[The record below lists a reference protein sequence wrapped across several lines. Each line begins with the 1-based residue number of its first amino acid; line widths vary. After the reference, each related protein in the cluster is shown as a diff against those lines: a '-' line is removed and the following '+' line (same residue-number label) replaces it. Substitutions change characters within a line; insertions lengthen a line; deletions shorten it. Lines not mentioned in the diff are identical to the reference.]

1 MEYQKKEL
9 PDKVKKAGLLFA
21 GIGLLLIAV
30 SYMLDPRREA
40 FNNIIGLTFFASI
53 AIGALALVALEYISG
68 AVWSVPF
75 RRVSEFIASSLPLV
89 LVFAIPL
96 FLMLGM
102 LFHWTHPEVVSADK
116 LLSGK
121 SPYLNIPFFIGRT
134 MGVILV
140 LYVFYTLFTR
150 NSRKQD
156 ESKEQGLTRANVK
169 LSAAFMPVAGIGLT
183 LLAIDWIMSL
193 EPHWYSTI
201 FGVYFISAT
210 LLAGLAATTYASV
223 SLNEAGYLIPG
234 VNKDHYYSLGAL
246 MFAITNFWAYIAF
259 SQFLLIWYAN
269 IPEES
274 IWFVMRWEGGWK
286 YISIILIFV
295 RFVIPYAGLLSQ
307 PSKSDPKRLKQISI
321 FILIAHFFDLYWL
334 IMPTF
339 SKTVVFSFYELGFPL
354 FVVGIVILAFYYQT
368 KKHNLVP
375 IGDPKLQRGLDFHL

>member
-9 PDKVKKAGLLFA
+9 PDKVKNAGFLFA

-30 SYMLDPRREA
+30 SYLLDPRREA

-102 LFHWTHPEVVSADK
+102 LFHWTHPEVVSADR

-134 MGVILV
+134 IGVILV
-140 LYVFYTLFTR
+140 LYVFYALFTR

-156 ESKEQGLTRANVK
+156 ESKEQGLTRTNVK

-183 LLAIDWIMSL
+183 LLSIDWIMSL

-201 FGVYFISAT
+201 FGVYYISAT

-354 FVVGIVILAFYYQT
+354 FVVGIVILAFFYQT
-368 KKHNLVP
+368 KKHNLVAV
-375 IGDPKLQRGLDFHL
+375 GDPKLQRGLDFHL

>member
-1 MEYQKKEL
+1 MEYQKREL
-9 PDKVKKAGLLFA
+9 PDKVKNAGFLFA

-30 SYMLDPRREA
+30 SYILDPRREA

-134 MGVILV
+134 IGVILV

-156 ESKEQGLTRANVK
+156 ESKEQGLTRTNVK

-183 LLAIDWIMSL
+183 LLSIDWIMSL

-201 FGVYFISAT
+201 FGVYYISAT

-368 KKHNLVP
+368 KRHNLVAV
-375 IGDPKLQRGLDFHL
+375 GDPKLQRGLDFHL

>member
-9 PDKVKKAGLLFA
+9 PDKVKNAGFLFA

-30 SYMLDPRREA
+30 SYILDPRREA

-134 MGVILV
+134 IGVILV
-140 LYVFYTLFTR
+140 LYVFYALFTR

-156 ESKEQGLTRANVK
+156 ESKEQGLTRTNVK

-183 LLAIDWIMSL
+183 LLSIDWIMSL

-201 FGVYFISAT
+201 FGVYYISAT

-368 KKHNLVP
+368 KKHNLVAV
-375 IGDPKLQRGLDFHL
+375 GDPKLQRGLDFHL

>member
-9 PDKVKKAGLLFA
+9 PDKVKNAGFLFA
-21 GIGLLLIAV
+21 GLGLLLIAV
-30 SYMLDPRREA
+30 SYLLDPRREA

-134 MGVILV
+134 IGVILV
-140 LYVFYTLFTR
+140 LYVFYALFTR

-156 ESKEQGLTRANVK
+156 ESKEQGLTRTNVK

-183 LLAIDWIMSL
+183 LLSIDWIMSL

-201 FGVYFISAT
+201 FGVYYISAT

-368 KKHNLVP
+368 KKHNLVAV
-375 IGDPKLQRGLDFHL
+375 GDPKLQRGLDFHL

>member
-9 PDKVKKAGLLFA
+9 PDKVKNTGFLFA

-30 SYMLDPRREA
+30 SYILDPRREA

-134 MGVILV
+134 IGVILV
-140 LYVFYTLFTR
+140 LYVFYALFTR

-156 ESKEQGLTRANVK
+156 ESKEQGLTRTNVK

-183 LLAIDWIMSL
+183 LLSIDWIMSL

-201 FGVYFISAT
+201 FGVYYISAT

-286 YISIILIFV
+286 YISILLIFV

-307 PSKSDPKRLKQISI
+307 PSKSNPKRLKQISI

-354 FVVGIVILAFYYQT
+354 FVVGVVILAFYYQT
-368 KKHNLVP
+368 KKHNLVAV
-375 IGDPKLQRGLDFHL
+375 GDPKLQRGLDFHL

>member
-9 PDKVKKAGLLFA
+9 PDKVKNAGFLFA

-30 SYMLDPRREA
+30 SYILDPRREA

-134 MGVILV
+134 IGVILV
-140 LYVFYTLFTR
+140 LYVFYALFTR

-156 ESKEQGLTRANVK
+156 ESKEQGLTRTNIK

-183 LLAIDWIMSL
+183 LLSIDWIMSL

-201 FGVYFISAT
+201 FGVYYISAT

-354 FVVGIVILAFYYQT
+354 FVVGVVILAFYYQT
-368 KKHNLVP
+368 KKHNLVAV
-375 IGDPKLQRGLDFHL
+375 GDPKLQRGLDFHL

>member
-1 MEYQKKEL
+1 MEYQKREL
-9 PDKVKKAGLLFA
+9 PDKVKNAGFLFA

-30 SYMLDPRREA
+30 SYILDPRREA

-134 MGVILV
+134 IGVILV

-156 ESKEQGLTRANVK
+156 ESKEQGLTRTNVK

-201 FGVYFISAT
+201 FGVYYISAT

-334 IMPTF
+334 IMPTY

-368 KKHNLVP
+368 KRHNLVAV
-375 IGDPKLQRGLDFHL
+375 GDPKLQRGLDFHL

>member
-9 PDKVKKAGLLFA
+9 PDKVKNAGFLFA
-21 GIGLLLIAV
+21 GIGMLLIAV
-30 SYMLDPRREA
+30 SYILDPRREA

-102 LFHWTHPEVVSADK
+102 LFHWTHPEVVTADK

-134 MGVILV
+134 IGVILV
-140 LYVFYTLFTR
+140 LYVFYALFTR

-156 ESKEQGLTRANVK
+156 ESKEQGLTRTNVK

-183 LLAIDWIMSL
+183 LLSIDWIMSL

-201 FGVYFISAT
+201 FGVYYISAT

-368 KKHNLVP
+368 KKHNLVAV
-375 IGDPKLQRGLDFHL
+375 GDPKLQRGLDFHL

>member
-1 MEYQKKEL
+1 
-9 PDKVKKAGLLFA
+9 
-21 GIGLLLIAV
+21 
-30 SYMLDPRREA
+30 
-40 FNNIIGLTFFASI
+40 
-53 AIGALALVALEYISG
+53 
-68 AVWSVPF
+68 
-75 RRVSEFIASSLPLV
+75 
-89 LVFAIPL
+89 VFAIPL

-102 LFHWTHPEVVSADK
+102 LFHWTHPEVVTADK

-134 MGVILV
+134 IGVILV
-140 LYVFYTLFTR
+140 LYVFYALFTR

-156 ESKEQGLTRANVK
+156 ESKEQGLTRTNVK

-183 LLAIDWIMSL
+183 LLSIDWIMSL

-201 FGVYFISAT
+201 FGVYYISAT

-368 KKHNLVP
+368 KKHNLVAV
-375 IGDPKLQRGLDFHL
+375 GDPKLQRGLDFHL

>member
-9 PDKVKKAGLLFA
+9 PDKVKNAGFLFA
-21 GIGLLLIAV
+21 GIGMLLIAV
-30 SYMLDPRREA
+30 SYILDPRREA

-102 LFHWTHPEVVSADK
+102 LFHWTHPEVVTADK

-134 MGVILV
+134 IGVILV
-140 LYVFYTLFTR
+140 LYVFYALFTR

-156 ESKEQGLTRANVK
+156 ESKEQGLTRTNVK

-183 LLAIDWIMSL
+183 LLSIDWIMSL

-201 FGVYFISAT
+201 FGVYYISAT

-354 FVVGIVILAFYYQT
+354 FVVGVVILAFYYQT
-368 KKHNLVP
+368 KKHNLVAV
-375 IGDPKLQRGLDFHL
+375 GDPKLQRGLDFHL